1 MSLARAIA
9 DDPSILIM
17 DDTTSAVDMETEA
30 KIQQHLAEL
39 EGTKTIVTIAHR
51 ISSVKDCDLIL
62 MLEHGRIVERGTHEE
77 LIATHGRYWQIYR
90 KQLGLQSGQS
100 QGYTQ
105 ADETA
110 GGATDKTN

>member
-1 MSLARAIA
+1 
-9 DDPSILIM
+9 
-17 DDTTSAVDMETEA
+17 METEA
-30 KIQQHLAEL
+30 KIQQHLADL

-77 LIATHGRYWQIYR
+77 LVAAHDRYWQIYR
-90 KQLGLQSGQS
+90 KQLGLQSSQSQGYTS

-105 ADETA
+105 ASETA